1 MLRITILAAILA
13 GLTTISGLHGALAPA
28 FGPAVTEAS
37 NLPPRPSRPRRV
49 PPAPTV
55 CRETAL
61 PEPAPS
67 CGP

>member
-1 MLRITILAAILA
+1 MLRFAIFAAILA
-13 GLTTISGLHGALAPA
+13 GLTTIPGLHEAFAPVV
-28 FGPAVTEAS
+28 GPAVTEAS
-37 NLPPRPSRPRRV
+37 NPSSRPSRPRRV

-55 CRETAL
+55 CRETAV